1 MEKIKVLV
9 ADDHPTFREGLIR
22 VMSGHDDIDV
32 VGEAAN
38 GEEAVNL
45 AIQLRPDVVI
55 MDVAMPK
62 LNGIEAT
69 KSIREA
75 CPDIA
80 VLILS
85 AYGYDPYVL
94 GALESGASG
103 YMLKESRALELVR
116 AVRSLHDGETV
127 LAPAVAQKVFSR
139 LSSDKTKLRQTSQ
152 ALHQR
157 EMELLKLVA
166 QGMSNKEIA
175 SSLSISVRTVQ
186 AHLVNIFN
194 KMGVSTGTEAVIRAI
209 KEGWVTIEDLP

>member
-1 MEKIKVLV
+1 MEKIRVLV

-22 VMSGHDDIDV
+22 VMAEQDDIEV

-38 GEEAVNL
+38 GEEAINL
-45 AIQLRPDVVI
+45 ATQLHPNVVI
-55 MDVAMPK
+55 MDVSMPK

-69 KSIREA
+69 RSIKEA
-75 CPDIA
+75 SSGIA

-85 AYGYDPYVL
+85 AYGYEPYVV
-94 GALESGASG
+94 GALEAGASG
-103 YMLKESRALELVR
+103 YMLKEARALELVR

-127 LAPAVAQKVFSR
+127 LAPAIAKKVFSR
-139 LSSDKTKLRQTSQ
+139 LSNSKDKPKQTSA

-157 EMELLKLVA
+157 ELELLKLVA

-194 KMGVSTGTEAVIRAI
+194 KMGVSTRTEAVIRAI
-209 KEGWVTIEDLP
+209 KEGWVTVEDLP